1 MRGIHHIL
9 SECHRIF
16 CRAAS
21 VASVACASPMITA
34 VGTVLWVSA
43 CLTSCTA
50 AFQEPDPRDRVY
62 VRFELSVPGE
72 TGSKSSLSVDE
83 TRVDNINLYAY
94 SAGRLHDAF
103 YSDDLS
109 AGIGMELS
117 GNADYNIYA
126 LVNTGRTD
134 APDMEEDLSSLVYRP
149 GSQGSLGEN
158 GLPMSAMAQVSP
170 ASVVEPVSLNLVR
183 LVSKVKFVMDRGE
196 LGGLE
201 VRSVRLMQS
210 PCDVR
215 PFSKESMASEVS
227 DGDYA
232 TDEDIAGINAGQPV
246 FFYML
251 ENCQGV
257 LLPDNNDQW
266 QKVPDNIPDRAGLC
280 TYIEVM
286 AEFDGSTGLSGPVTY
301 RFFLGQ
307 DNTSDFN
314 VFRNTE
320 STVTLSLTEDG
331 LDRVSWRVDNSG
343 LTMGDLKYILDA
355 PEYAGQWGKVTFPE
369 ATEEHPVTI
378 THYGET
384 LQIPSETAA
393 HFGDV
398 EEDSPDLLVYL
409 PSEPNTVYLCSGSS
423 RYSFDASQ
431 GIRQGTVSFTQNTS
445 LKWALEI
452 YTEDGFEMLYGGETI
467 TVNESGEDNSCYMY
481 LADNG
486 RIIDPG
492 IFSMPENVREYIDRV
507 RTCDDIRTHLYWY
520 YQPDMWVEDNA
531 MADQYIDWSYKPALD
546 TNGESY
552 LYEVKL
558 YGLQAD
564 GLQSGYTELACY
576 QNFCGVRNDFRIK
589 IDPAFRG
596 QRHFGAVYNYQM
608 ALGDMQR
615 SRTVLDTG
623 YELPRDAAWRIG
635 RGDKYVEGCQ
645 EEPLNSVLDVYDE
658 SLVSVSRSGSGIV
671 LDFEEPSGLQD
682 VEYLAGGRYHVRGT
696 VTNPYSGRVINGD
709 YSVDIIL
716 YIVVGM
722 EAHFYPAEEGYDLDP
737 GTYLDI
743 AYVPIMG
750 RYGQDDDYLYHTF
763 WEENGY
769 CSIYSPKSGSISG
782 MGSPFFY
789 ERKVETFDIRDF
801 DNLDRQFTLI
811 SDQMRNYLYECGTD
825 FQFIHN
831 DTQERSA
838 TLLYYDPA
846 WNMSN
851 RLFFELHR
859 LQDIERNTFLIED
872 YYGSYDNY

>member
-423 RYSFDASQ
+423 R
-431 GIRQGTVSFTQNTS
+431 
-445 LKWALEI
+445 
-452 YTEDGFEMLYGGETI
+452 
-467 TVNESGEDNSCYMY
+467 
-481 LADNG
+481 
-486 RIIDPG
+486 
-492 IFSMPENVREYIDRV
+492 
-507 RTCDDIRTHLYWY
+507 
-520 YQPDMWVEDNA
+520 
-531 MADQYIDWSYKPALD
+531 
-546 TNGESY
+546 
-552 LYEVKL
+552 
-558 YGLQAD
+558 
-564 GLQSGYTELACY
+564 
-576 QNFCGVRNDFRIK
+576 
-589 IDPAFRG
+589 
-596 QRHFGAVYNYQM
+596 
-608 ALGDMQR
+608 
-615 SRTVLDTG
+615 
-623 YELPRDAAWRIG
+623 
-635 RGDKYVEGCQ
+635 
-645 EEPLNSVLDVYDE
+645 
-658 SLVSVSRSGSGIV
+658 
-671 LDFEEPSGLQD
+671 
-682 VEYLAGGRYHVRGT
+682 
-696 VTNPYSGRVINGD
+696 
-709 YSVDIIL
+709 
-716 YIVVGM
+716 
-722 EAHFYPAEEGYDLDP
+722 
-737 GTYLDI
+737 
-743 AYVPIMG
+743 
-750 RYGQDDDYLYHTF
+750 
-763 WEENGY
+763 
-769 CSIYSPKSGSISG
+769 
-782 MGSPFFY
+782 
-789 ERKVETFDIRDF
+789 
-801 DNLDRQFTLI
+801 
-811 SDQMRNYLYECGTD
+811 
-825 FQFIHN
+825 
-831 DTQERSA
+831 
-838 TLLYYDPA
+838 
-846 WNMSN
+846 
-851 RLFFELHR
+851 
-859 LQDIERNTFLIED
+859 
-872 YYGSYDNY
+872 